1 MVTNKLKHSI
11 LRLIPAIAIA
21 ITLSACTSP
30 NSNQTHQRTAKSD
43 SRMLNGN
50 MGDSLSLASQDEF
63 EDLVRNVDVK
73 SKLMAQYANWKGVSY
88 RLGGTNRSGIDCSA
102 FVQRT
107 FQEQFGMDLPRSTSE
122 QQNIGMSVKRNNL
135 RPGDSVLFKPAV
147 LCAMSVFM
155 SEITNLFMLP
165 LAAVLSSLRWI
176 IATGVSVFMPAD
188 ELSIPL
194 NLNRSIVNAN

>member
-135 RPGDSVLFKPAV
+135 RPGDLVLFKTGRSMRHVGIYVGDNQFVHA
-147 LCAMSVFM
+147 S
-155 SEITNLFMLP
+155 T
-165 LAAVLSSLRWI
+165 SS
-176 IATGVSVFMPAD
+176 GV
-188 ELSIPL
+188 
-194 NLNRSIVNAN
+194 IVSKMDNSYWSKRLYASRRVIDPS

>member
-1 MVTNKLKHSI
+1 MYF
-11 LRLIPAIAIA
+11 
-21 ITLSACTSP
+21 P

-107 FQEQFGMDLPRSTSE
+107 F
-122 QQNIGMSVKRNNL
+122 KNNL
-135 RPGDSVLFKPAV
+135 AWIYLA
-147 LCAMSVFM
+147 
-155 SEITNLFMLP
+155 LP
-165 LAAVLSSLRWI
+165 QNNKILA
-176 IATGVSVFMPAD
+176 
-188 ELSIPL
+188 
-194 NLNRSIVNAN
+194 